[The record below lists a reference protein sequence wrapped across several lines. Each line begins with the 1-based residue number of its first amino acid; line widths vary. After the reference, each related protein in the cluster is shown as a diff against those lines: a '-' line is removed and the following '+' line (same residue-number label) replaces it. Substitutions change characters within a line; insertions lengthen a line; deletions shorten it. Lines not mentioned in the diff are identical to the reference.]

1 MSRRATRSFVNDDG
15 LILRRAIR
23 CARAGDR
30 GLTTNRYPL
39 GQANTGSPDECSS
52 GERNRV
58 AVMRVCIMD
67 CLHIRR
73 RAVGMVNCRP
83 RVRGKSNA
91 HKQGSEKRLG
101 SVQSCGLSVILPIR
115 RVRCYQDNS

>member
-1 MSRRATRSFVNDDG
+1 LSRRATRSFVNDDG
-15 LILRRAIR
+15 LIVRRAIR

-39 GQANTGSPDECSS
+39 SQVNPGSPTECSS

-58 AVMRVCIMD
+58 AVMRLCIMD
-67 CLHIRR
+67 CLNIRV
-73 RAVGMVNCRP
+73 RAIGMVNCRP

-91 HKQGSEKRLG
+91 QK
-101 SVQSCGLSVILPIR
+101 
-115 RVRCYQDNS
+115 